1 MTPATASPIV
11 IDAAQTRASLP
22 FDRLIGALREAFTA
36 GADVPLRHHHFMPQ
50 PDGSTATILIMPAWQ
65 RAFIGIK
72 IVTIFPENGKRALPG
87 LFSSYLLCDGEI
99 GQHIALIDGNEITS
113 RRTAGIAALGADFLA
128 RKDATKL
135 LVVGSGRIASL
146 AADAFRAV
154 RPIDKVAVWNINDAG
169 AARLVFDLR
178 AKGIDAAVVQDLERA
193 VGEADIVSC
202 ATLAERPVI
211 KGAWLKPGVHLDLIG
226 SFTPF
231 MREAD
236 DEVFR
241 KGRVWLDTYDALKES
256 GELLDP
262 IRDGVIKADDIAGSL
277 AELCRGERKG
287 RTSDKE
293 ITVFKAVGNALSDI
307 AAAGLVYRDFNA
319 KPE

>member
-1 MTPATASPIV
+1 MSTTPSPIV
-11 IDAAQTRASLP
+11 IDAERTRASLP
-22 FDRLIGALREAFTA
+22 FDRLIPALREAFTE

-72 IVTIFPENGKRALPG
+72 VVTIFPENGKRLLPG
-87 LFSSYLLCDGEI
+87 LFSSYLLCDGET

-113 RRTAGIAALGADFLA
+113 RRTAGIGALGAGFLA
-128 RKDATKL
+128 REDATKL

-154 RPIDKVAVWNINDAG
+154 RPIDKVAVWNVHEAG

-178 AKGIDAAVVQDLERA
+178 AKGIDAYVAPDLERA
-193 VGEADIVSC
+193 VGDADIVSC

-211 KGAWLKPGVHLDLIG
+211 KGAWLKPGVHLDLVG

-241 KGRVWLDTYDALKES
+241 RGRVWLDTYDALKES

-262 IRDGVIKADDIAGSL
+262 IRDGVIAASDIAGSL

-287 RTSDKE
+287 RADDGE

-307 AAAGLVYRDFNA
+307 AAAGLVYRDFTGTT
-319 KPE
+319 